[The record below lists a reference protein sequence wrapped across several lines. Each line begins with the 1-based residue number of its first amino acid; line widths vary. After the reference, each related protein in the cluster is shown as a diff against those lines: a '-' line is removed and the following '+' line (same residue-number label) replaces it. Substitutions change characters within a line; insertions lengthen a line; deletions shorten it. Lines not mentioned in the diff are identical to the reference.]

1 MSQPIPNIDTGIDEF
16 KTLKSL
22 SKYPCIG
29 EILYGKY
36 LTSADRQGGGS
47 ARDTMRSASAASC
60 RFELG
65 ARDALDDDP
74 PVRGAVQ
81 AARQLAGHLPVQ
93 FFGCVLCLVV
103 PSHPPSPASR
113 FLIMTRESATTE

>member
-1 MSQPIPNIDTGIDEF
+1 MSQPIPNTDTGIDEF

-29 EILYGKY
+29 KILYGKY

-47 ARDTMRSASAASC
+47 ARDTMRSASASSC

-81 AARQLAGHLPVQ
+81 AARQLAGRLPVQ
-93 FFGCVLCLVV
+93 FLAVLFAL
-103 PSHPPSPASR
+103 
-113 FLIMTRESATTE
+113 